1 MNKQVITMWIVWFA
15 MLQSAFVFSYFLG
28 DGLPKGKNAAAPMA
42 AWIWVVCFL
51 PLVVATI
58 LRWIVLPK
66 IKEPQHQLTFMI
78 IGLSMGESA
87 VFFQL
92 FLIGPEYPQNQI
104 AVLIVAVLVL
114 ILMAPSYATPGIK
127 PTKDSPQ

>member
-1 MNKQVITMWIVWFA
+1 MWIIWFA

-28 DGLPKGKNAAAPMA
+28 KGLPRGENADAPMA

-66 IKEPQHQLTFMI
+66 IKEAQDQLTIMI
-78 IGLSMGESA
+78 IGLSMGECA
-87 VFFQL
+87 VFFQI

-114 ILMAPSYATPGIK
+114 ILMAPSYATPGVR
-127 PTKDSPQ
+127 PAKDSLQ